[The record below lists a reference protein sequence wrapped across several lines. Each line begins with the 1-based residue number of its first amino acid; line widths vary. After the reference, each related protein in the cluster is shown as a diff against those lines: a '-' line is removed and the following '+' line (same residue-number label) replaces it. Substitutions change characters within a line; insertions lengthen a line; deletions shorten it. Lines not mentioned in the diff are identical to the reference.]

1 MNKTAALDIAER
13 TVATYLETFLGLLL
27 ASTTVLDLGVLKVA
41 AIAAIPAALA
51 VVKGGLAAL
60 LGPTGDASLLPTRKK
75 KPE

>member
-27 ASTTVLDLGVLKVA
+27 ASTTVLDLGVLKAA
-41 AIAAIPAALA
+41 AIAAVPAALA

-75 KPE
+75 PE